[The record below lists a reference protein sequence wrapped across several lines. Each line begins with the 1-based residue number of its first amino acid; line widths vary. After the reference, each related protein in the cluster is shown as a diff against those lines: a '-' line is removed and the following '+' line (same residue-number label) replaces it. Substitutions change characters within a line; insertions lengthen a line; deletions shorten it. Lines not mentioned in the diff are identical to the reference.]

1 MRGVFMSKNDRQIRI
16 VVFLSFLALAFLL
29 SFGKVFYLQVIK
41 GEKFAAAAV
50 AQRTAAFVYDSGRG
64 DILDREG
71 RKLHSREV
79 KQVYVRNNDWKLHR
93 LPAGGLNVM
102 SEIRYSEDSLPLVT
116 GYIKS
121 RAVLCS
127 PRAEYAGWNVLF
139 NQELWECPAAIG
151 VIVDAKRSGSGYWPL
166 KWESNHFSVPMM

>member
-1 MRGVFMSKNDRQIRI
+1 

-29 SFGKVFYLQVIK
+29 SFGRVFYLQVIK

-79 KQVYVRNNDWKLHR
+79 KQVYGPETMIGSFSRF
-93 LPAGGLNVM
+93 PAGGLNVM
-102 SEIRYSEDSLPLVT
+102 SEIRYSEDSLASHVT
-116 GYIKS
+116 GYIKKP
-121 RAVLCS
+121 RS
-127 PRAEYAGWNVLF
+127 PLQPQDGICGLERTF
-139 NQELWECPAAIG
+139 NQELWGMPAAMWMP
-151 VIVDAKRSGSGYWPL
+151 KR
-166 KWESNHFSVPMM
+166 KWFRVLVF